1 MSRLLDLLEEERRK
15 LNQLG
20 EASLKQAIPLWENPE
35 VQEQS
40 RRMDELV
47 ARVSEIKAKHSRGV
61 RWSEST

>member
-1 MSRLLDLLEEERRK
+1 MSRLLDVLEEERRK

-40 RRMDELV
+40 RRVDELV
-47 ARVSEIKAKHSRGV
+47 ARVSELRAKHSRVV
-61 RWSEST
+61 R

>member
-1 MSRLLDLLEEERRK
+1 MSRLLDLLEDERRK

-40 RRMDELV
+40 RRVDELV
-47 ARVSEIKAKHSRGV
+47 ARVSELRAKHSRVV
-61 RWSEST
+61 R

>member
-20 EASLKQAIPLWENPE
+20 EASLKQAIPLSENLE

-40 RRMDELV
+40 RIVDELV
-47 ARVSEIKAKHSRGV
+47 ARVGEMKARHNRVV
-61 RWSEST
+61 R

>member
-1 MSRLLDLLEEERRK
+1 MSRLLDLLEDERRK

-40 RRMDELV
+40 RRVDELV
-47 ARVSEIKAKHSRGV
+47 ARVSEMRAKHSRGV
-61 RWSEST
+61 R

>member
-40 RRMDELV
+40 RRVDELV
-47 ARVSEIKAKHSRGV
+47 ARVSEMREKHSRVV
-61 RWSEST
+61 R